1 MVAAGGDGVD
11 GDGEEEEEEERG
23 EMLRAWTHRRR
34 RWRRLR
40 KGRSGCDD

>member
-1 MVAAGGDGVD
+1 MMVAAGGDGVD
-11 GDGEEEEEEERG
+11 GDGEEEEEERG